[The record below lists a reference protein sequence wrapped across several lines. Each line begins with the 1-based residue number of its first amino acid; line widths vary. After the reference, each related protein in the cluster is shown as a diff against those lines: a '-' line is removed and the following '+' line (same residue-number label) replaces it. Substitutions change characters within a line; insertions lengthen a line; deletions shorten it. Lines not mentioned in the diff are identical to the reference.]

1 MGLLELLI
9 ACGTSDSAD
18 SAGKDPAV
26 ETPPP
31 HEILFSDENNY
42 AMAASID
49 IPSVD
54 VAELGNVVMEWSGV
68 SRDIQ
73 CHDVDPA
80 ADIDSVSL
88 MVFPNLSHEDIEAGL
103 AAGTLEQTE
112 LGGYV
117 SGDPG
122 DATSYNLM
130 DLTFFGTDVDIE
142 TLFAADSG
150 SWMMLIST
158 GETVGVGARDMLFL
172 TPLAS
177 ETNTNAS
184 FADGCGLL
192 SIDPDLDTLT
202 PVPIAAESPW
212 TVDWSGLTQDGQDHE
227 MEFGDIDLA
236 MLAWYPGYTTQ
247 ALEEDFFDLE
257 LNAALT
263 YTVELTGYKTLDLA
277 TLVDAEAA
285 PFPGF
290 SVGEGDGLWLFA
302 LRCTLCPNP
311 APLFLTVFEPG

>member
-1 MGLLELLI
+1 MGLLELLM
-9 ACGTSDSAD
+9 ACGSVGTTDSAAED
-18 SAGKDPAV
+18 SKPA
-26 ETPPP
+26 EPAP
-31 HEILFSDENNY
+31 HEIMFADENNY
-42 AMAASID
+42 SMSASID

-54 VAELGNVVMEWSGV
+54 VAELGNVEVDWAAV
-68 SRDIQ
+68 TKDIQ

-88 MVFPNLSHEDIEAGL
+88 MVFPNLSHEDIEQGL
-103 AAGTLEQTE
+103 ADGTLEQTE

-122 DATSYNLM
+122 DGTSYNLT

-142 TLFAADSG
+142 LLFAENSG

-158 GETVGVGARDMLFL
+158 GTTVGVGARDMLFL
-172 TPLAS
+172 NPLSA
-177 ETNTNAS
+177 ETNTRAS
-184 FADGCGLL
+184 FEDGCGRLT
-192 SIDPDLDTLT
+192 IDPDLDTLT

-212 TVDWSGLTQDGQDHE
+212 TVDWSELTQDGQDHE

-236 MLAWYPGYTTQ
+236 MLAWYPGYSTQ

-263 YTVELTGYKTLDLA
+263 WTVELTGYKTLDLG
-277 TLVDAEAA
+277 TLVDADAA
-285 PFPGF
+285 AFPGF
-290 SVGEGDGLWLFA
+290 AAGEGDGLWLFA

-311 APLFLTVFEPG
+311 APLFLTVLEPG